1 VTDKQ
6 KTQQLWFLGGVLV
19 HWIDK
24 LTEKQ
29 KLNIFGSLGG
39 TQSLSPT
46 KLGTQ

>member
-6 KTQQLWFLGGVLV
+6 KLNNFGSLGGVLV